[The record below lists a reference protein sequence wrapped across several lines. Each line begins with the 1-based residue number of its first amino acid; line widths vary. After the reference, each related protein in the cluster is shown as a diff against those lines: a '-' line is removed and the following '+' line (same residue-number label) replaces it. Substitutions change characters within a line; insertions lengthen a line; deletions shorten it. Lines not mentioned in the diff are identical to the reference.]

1 MHQDVLSSRV
11 QSYDGIPAWLYD
23 KFPAPAHAYP
33 WPLNSAPPVGD
44 WFFGYITEACSH
56 GFQCLYD
63 NVSGAVESMSKFWR
77 LVAKTFGGYSN
88 VLGYELINEPWAGN
102 YIANPFLILPGIAGS
117 TNLQPLYD
125 KLAKAIRSVDKKT
138 LIFYEPVTWGVR
150 LNGKYVG
157 TGFTHVPGGDSYRD
171 RSVLSYHYYCIV
183 LSLDPVPGNGTIPIF
198 ERVLCDDIEG
208 PAVFES
214 VRVDL
219 LRLGGS
225 AFLTEFGG
233 CDDSP
238 TCDEQLRWALGAAD
252 EFYQSWAYWGAVR
265 DQKTTIDRL
274 ARVLTF
280 DAFDINKDGTVSFD
294 EFLIAYSAARNGN
307 LDDRLDLVFRVYD
320 ISDDGFIDEEE
331 LTKLIVALY
340 DLVGKT
346 NRKGDHDPKRRA
358 AQIMAKLDANGD
370 KKLTKAEFV
379 SGCKADPF
387 LRRLLDPNS

>member
-274 ARVLTF
+274 ARVYARAIAGKPILNMYVPERRYFYLTYYIDTTINEPTEIF
-280 DAFDINKDGTVSFD
+280 VPNLHFPKASYNVTVSDTLKWKVDPTNPNILLVEPSDQLLRNGDAVIIGTV
-294 EFLIAYSAARNGN
+294 EIN
-307 LDDRLDLVFRVYD
+307 
-320 ISDDGFIDEEE
+320 
-331 LTKLIVALY
+331 
-340 DLVGKT
+340 
-346 NRKGDHDPKRRA
+346 PK
-358 AQIMAKLDANGD
+358 M
-370 KKLTKAEFV
+370 
-379 SGCKADPF
+379 
-387 LRRLLDPNS
+387 